1 MRASLA
7 APFLAIAAFAASL
20 PASAQDF
27 YSGNVQSA
35 LSTASVSS
43 LNITRSDIVNDELRQ
58 RTGSGHRGTYYNQQA
73 PAFAAVSSP
82 RSASFRPTSDVT
94 TEVNSR
100 FIDMMSRGQPDK
112 RDEIARALD
121 SGAFLRTFDGL
132 MSSYNFDSLNLADVM
147 AAYYIVM
154 WEVVHDQVPTRDE
167 ILGTRNQI
175 LSGLAG
181 KPELARM
188 ANAQKQEAAETLKLL
203 SAMALTSYED
213 FKRRGD
219 LRGLSGFQNTIRSS
233 TQRQGIDLAQ
243 LAITDRGFMPR

>member
-7 APFLAIAAFAASL
+7 APFLLIAAALAASL

-58 RTGSGHRGTYYNQQA
+58 RTGTGRGSYYSQQA
-73 PAFAAVSSP
+73 PAYAAVSSP
-82 RSASFRPTSDVT
+82 RSASFRPTSDIT
-94 TEVNSR
+94 AEVNNR
-100 FIDMMSRGQPDK
+100 FVDMMSRGQPDK

-181 KPELARM
+181 KAELARM

-203 SAMALTSYED
+203 SALALTSYED

-219 LRGLSGFQNTIRSS
+219 VRGLSGFQNTIRSS
-233 TQRQGIDLAQ
+233 TRQQGIDLAQ